1 MKKIARILTV
11 LLVVCLPLLSLT
23 ACGDEVKEPDYSALI
38 EEPLDISLE
47 DCLDAATLNTL
58 IGYDMELV
66 GVFEDGTQM
75 VFTGIAGS
83 QVTVNAINETRQG
96 FDDMMAEITGL
107 EAVEGLGEVAWWNGG
122 ELMAYANGYALSV
135 TVSLSDD
142 VVTLPH
148 AKSITEHILGKLNG

>member
-1 MKKIARILTV
+1 MRKMSKRIGVLAAALL
-11 LLVVCLPLLSLT
+11 LLVSLT
-23 ACGDEVKEPDYSALI
+23 ACGDEAKEPNYSALI
-38 EEPLDISLE
+38 EEPLDISLG

-83 QVTVNAINETRQG
+83 QVMVNAINETRQG
-96 FDDMMAEITGL
+96 FDDMMANMTNL
-107 EAVEGLGEVAWWNGG
+107 EVVEGLGEVAWWNGG
-122 ELMAYANGYALSV
+122 ELMVYANGYALSV
-135 TVSLSDD
+135 AVRLSDD

>member
-1 MKKIARILTV
+1 MRKLSTRFGALAATLLLLLT
-11 LLVVCLPLLSLT
+11 LS

-96 FDDMMAEITGL
+96 FDDMMVNMTDL
-107 EAVEGLGEVAWWNGG
+107 EAVEGLGQVAWWRRG
-122 ELMAYANGYALSV
+122 ELMTYTDGYALSV
-135 TVSLSDD
+135 VVRLSDD

-148 AKSITEHILGKLNG
+148 AKSITEHILRKLGG

>member
-1 MKKIARILTV
+1 MKRMGKRMGALTAA
-11 LLVVCLPLLSLT
+11 LLLLLSLA
-23 ACGDEVKEPDYSALI
+23 ACGDEMKEMDYSALI

-96 FDDMMAEITGL
+96 FDKMMADMTGL
-107 EAVEGLGEVAWWNGG
+107 EAVEGLGEVAWWSAG
-122 ELMAYANGYALSV
+122 ELMTYADGYALSV
-135 TVSLSDD
+135 VVRLSDD
-142 VVTLPH
+142 MTTLSH
-148 AKSITEHILGKLNG
+148 ARSITEHVLGKLKK